1 MSRSAARGEEFARV
15 AAELAQVPQP
25 RVVNTIEDLAGI
37 SDLDA
42 VYIASP
48 NGLHF
53 DQARILI
60 EAGKHVLIEKTITAN
75 AAQLETLLT
84 LAKCRGVV
92 VLEAMRSIHDPGF
105 QRIRELLPELGP
117 LRRAELR
124 LCQFSSRYPR
134 LLSGEQLA
142 IFDPALAAGAL
153 TDIGTYCTHAM
164 AALWGRPQRVSAEV
178 QLLETGADG
187 AGTILCGFRD
197 PAKPVVSL
205 QYSKMTSSAEPS
217 SIEGEAATLL
227 VDSITTPRRL
237 KIRQVNGSE
246 TEVVVP
252 GQSDGGAAPTNFEYL
267 LTEFHRLVTDP
278 DPDALARYQQHS
290 RDTLAVL
297 DAVRQ
302 QCGIRFPDDSW

>member
-1 MSRSAARGEEFARV
+1 MHIGFVGTSSISRWVVAAMGNVAGLEPAAVMSRSAARGEEFARV

-105 QRIRELLPELGP
+105 QRIRELLPSWAHCGARNFAYANSRAATP
-117 LRRAELR
+117 GCCQASSLR
-124 LCQFSSRYPR
+124 
-134 LLSGEQLA
+134 
-142 IFDPALAAGAL
+142 
-153 TDIGTYCTHAM
+153 
-164 AALWGRPQRVSAEV
+164 
-178 QLLETGADG
+178 
-187 AGTILCGFRD
+187 
-197 PAKPVVSL
+197 
-205 QYSKMTSSAEPS
+205 S
-217 SIEGEAATLL
+217 SIPP
-227 VDSITTPRRL
+227 S
-237 KIRQVNGSE
+237 RQ
-246 TEVVVP
+246 
-252 GQSDGGAAPTNFEYL
+252 
-267 LTEFHRLVTDP
+267 
-278 DPDALARYQQHS
+278 AR
-290 RDTLAVL
+290 
-297 DAVRQ
+297 
-302 QCGIRFPDDSW
+302 